1 MPMPPRHLFSLY
13 RKKVL
18 HTPSWSKGNLY
29 LIHELDLTATHTSK
43 ASNDEL
49 YIIKGL
55 LGM

>member
-49 YIIKGL
+49 
-55 LGM
+55 